1 MFSYRKIYETPEQKI
16 EACKKSIKFY
26 KKNSDARFQTK
37 GNLEGISEDI
47 DSEMNKS
54 QTDSEM
60 NKKQTDS
67 EMKKRQKLINEN
79 LY

>member
-1 MFSYRKIYETPEQKI
+1 MFPYRKTYETDEEKD
-16 EACKKSIKFY
+16 ERENKLAKFY
-26 KKNSDARFQTK
+26 KKNCNARFQIK
-37 GNLEGISEDI
+37 GNLEGISEDT
-47 DSEMNKS
+47 DSEMHRS

-67 EMKKRQKLINEN
+67 GMKKRQKLINEN